1 MSQPVPPET
10 WRRFALGTTLVALL
24 IAAYFVTYTGH
35 AISND
40 ERFLFDAT
48 ESLARR
54 GTLRQNL
61 YFDHYPPTTQREAQP
76 PPANTEPLQP
86 VLAAPLFLL
95 AQALPA
101 VGLVHTVWLFNVL
114 ITALTAGTLYAY
126 GLALGYRAPVAATVG
141 LVFGLATIVW
151 PYSRTFFRE
160 PLFTWLALLS
170 GYFTLRMRQQIIAGA
185 RPLWTGLAL
194 ILAAGGALFAKEAA
208 LLLLPALVVQALPPR
223 LHRLSLTRRGVVMVA
238 VAVVV
243 AALLAVILLNAD
255 TLFGI
260 SGRYAFTQRLQQAR
274 DNVAEWSEGVTGYM
288 VSPARSVWLF
298 SPVLLLGF
306 AGWPV
311 LWRERRWQQ
320 IAVPLAALVSFTIG
334 YAVVRG
340 SEAWYGG
347 RGWGARYLVPVTP
360 FLALWLLPVADALL
374 RPGAAHWKR
383 LGAGVI
389 VVLSAGIQ
397 MIAILV
403 PLDAYDAALAAH
415 DPPIIPW
422 KGDGVWSVRWSP
434 IRVMWDLLGDQPTE
448 LAWRH
453 AVDDAWLL
461 PVLCA
466 TLGAAALGGL
476 IFWTRHSGT
485 RRFGIVTTGALIV
498 LTALALGGGL
508 YAIRLDPRYYGDFQ
522 RTRDLLTA
530 LESQLRADDVIV
542 LNNNVY
548 TPFFANYYKQADPV
562 VYTLPVSP
570 GERFSPEQ
578 PADVESPNPDDLIH
592 ASDNLI
598 LADLGARHDR
608 LWLIIDSSRFIPWS
622 VRPVEHYLAR
632 HYFPVREIA
641 PHDTA
646 RAVLFDMTPAPPPT
660 SPRWP
665 DTRIDARFGDS
676 LQLIGYDIPGGVT
689 RHPGDVLP
697 VSLLWQAIAPVPQD
711 YTVALFVMA
720 VDGRLVAQQDS
731 FPVYG
736 FDPTQSWTL
745 GSLHRDN
752 HGVALPDTLP
762 PGEYDVWAVVYW
774 WQAPDERLPVTGPA
788 IDGTTDH
795 ARLGTIIVAP

>member
-1 MSQPVPPET
+1 MSQPVPHET
-10 WRRFALGTTLVALL
+10 WRRLAIGAALVTLL
-24 IAAYFVTYTGH
+24 IAVYLVTYTGH

-48 ESLARR
+48 ESMARR
-54 GTLRQNL
+54 GNLRQNL
-61 YFDHYPPTTQREAQP
+61 YFDNYPPTTLRDAQP

-86 VLAAPLFLL
+86 ALAAPLFLL

-101 VGLVHTVWLFNVL
+101 IGLVHTVWLFNVL
-114 ITALTAGTLYAY
+114 ITAFTAGTLYAY
-126 GLALGYRAPVAATVG
+126 GLAFGYRASVAATVA
-141 LVFGLATIVW
+141 LVFGLGTIVW

-170 GYFTLRMRQQIIAGA
+170 GYLTLRARQQIIAGT
-185 RPLWTGLAL
+185 RPVWTGLAL
-194 ILAAGGALFAKEAA
+194 ILAVAGALFAKEAA
-208 LLLLPALVVQALPPR
+208 LLLLPALIIQVLPSR
-223 LHRLSLTRRGVVMVA
+223 LRRVSLTRRGMVVLA
-238 VAVVV
+238 GIIVV
-243 AALLAVILLNAD
+243 AGLLTIVLLNAD

-260 SGRYAFTQRLQQAR
+260 SGRYAFTQRLEQAR
-274 DNVAEWSEGVTGYM
+274 GNLSEWSEGVTGYM
-288 VSPARSVWLF
+288 FSPARSIWLY

-306 AGWPV
+306 AGWPI

-320 IAVPLAALVSFTIG
+320 IAVPLTALVTFTIG

-340 SEAWYGG
+340 AEEWYGG

-360 FLALWLLPVADALL
+360 FLALWLLPVTDALL
-374 RPGAAHWKR
+374 HAEAARWKRFGAA
-383 LGAGVI
+383 LIA
-389 VVLSAGIQ
+389 VLSAGIQ
-397 MIAILV
+397 MLAILV
-403 PLDAYDAALAAH
+403 PLDAYDEALTAH

-434 IRVMWDLLGDQPTE
+434 IRVMWDLLGDQKTE
-448 LAWRH
+448 LAWQH

-466 TLGAAALGGL
+466 ALAAAALGGL
-476 IFWTRHSGT
+476 IFWMRQSST
-485 RRFGIVTTGALIV
+485 RRAGIITTATLIA
-498 LTALALGGGL
+498 LTAITVGSGL

-522 RTRDLLTA
+522 RTRDLLSG
-530 LESQLRADDVIV
+530 LEPQLQPDDVIV
-542 LNNNVY
+542 LNNNTY
-548 TPFFANYYKQADPV
+548 TPFFANYYKQSEPV

-578 PADVESPNPDDLIH
+578 PTEIESPIPDELVH
-592 ASDNLI
+592 ASDTLI
-598 LADLGARHDR
+598 LADLGGRHDR
-608 LWLIIDSSRFIPWS
+608 LWLIIDSSRFIAWS

-660 SPRWP
+660 APRWP
-665 DTRIDARFGDS
+665 ATRIDARFGDS

-697 VSLLWQAIAPVPQD
+697 VSLLWQAVAPVPQD

-720 VDGRLVAQQDS
+720 DDGQLVAQQDS

-736 FDPTQSWTL
+736 FDPARSWAL

-762 PGEYDVWAVVYW
+762 PGEYEVWAVVYW
-774 WQAPDERLPVTGPA
+774 WQTPDERLPVTAPTA
-788 IDGTTDH
+788 DGTTDH
-795 ARLGTIIVAP
+795 AGLGTIIVAP